1 MPTHYLRMGPDML
14 KHQRV
19 LHSTICLAAIVLLLL
34 ATPLKSNGQELSPIA
49 PFEQSNGNQSPTYE
63 QTIAFYR
70 SLAESS
76 QSVSL
81 HEMGLTDSG
90 RALQVAVIADP
101 AIEDLAE
108 VPTDKRAV
116 LLVNNAIHP
125 GEPDGV
131 DASMMLA
138 ADLVS
143 GRQKLPSN
151 VIVAIIPMYNI
162 GGALN
167 RNSTTRANQNGPLEY
182 GFRGNARNL
191 DLNRDFIKCD
201 SRNARSFARIFRTLD
216 PDVFID
222 THVSNGA
229 DYQHVMTS
237 AHSQHNKLGLQL
249 GEYFDQTFE
258 PTLFDMM
265 KDSGFPTVPYVN
277 SGGGPPD
284 RGFSQFLETPRY
296 STGYAALFQ
305 TFGFM
310 TETHMLKD
318 YSLRVK
324 ATRAF
329 LDHTVSLLSK
339 QADTIQSLRT
349 QDRRRYLDQKSVPIA
364 WEVDRSAVDRLE
376 FHGYEASFQASKV
389 TSGQRLFYDRMKPFV
404 KDIPFYG
411 TYRVSKSVDLP
422 AGYLIP
428 QGWHDVIALMKLNG
442 VQMRRIEKEA
452 ELETE
457 TYRITSE
464 TSRSAPYEGHY
475 FHDQVVVEKER
486 SMVRAQPG
494 DVVIT
499 IRQPAAR
506 YVVETLE
513 PEAMDSL
520 FRWNFF
526 DSILQRKEHFS
537 PYVFEEIAANLL
549 AENDALKQE
558 FEKRRKSDSEFNA
571 DRFAQLSF
579 LYERS
584 PHNEPAYRIYPVRR
598 LMKLPEIRN

>member
-1 MPTHYLRMGPDML
+1 ML

-90 RALQVAVIADP
+90 RALHVAVIADP

-265 KDSGFPTVPYVN
+265 KDSGFPTAPYVN

-464 TSRSAPYEGHY
+464 TSHSAPYEGHY

-571 DRFAQLSF
+571 DRLAQLSF